1 MAATAGVGL
10 VVADPDRLNEVE
22 ALRRRGRL
30 GDAMA
35 ACQELLQQAPEDLRL
50 LLLAAAISRDGQH
63 YIRAASYLDRVLAAA
78 PSRAPVYGEA
88 ARIWRQCG
96 NRSGAIDAYRHAL
109 RVDPTWAPAH
119 VELAEMQSEDG
130 LVEEAIYHLKIAIAV
145 DPDKLDA
152 RERLA
157 ALLEGA
163 GEGPQALELRRE
175 TMRRARRKIASD
187 YTRIRTPAVPAS
199 PRTMQR
205 HRLSWAHA
213 LLVYGT
219 SAVGV
224 AKFEE
229 EAGGG
234 IDAAASMYRE
244 ALAVLAEAADQA
256 RAVAALRRAFAT
268 ASLAFSR
275 CHFEM
280 ALLQERR
287 GDTGGAIHHL
297 EEALRAH
304 GSPWD
309 EIYEKLG
316 ALVQAQDCDI
326 AGIRKLVDGYAAQPP
341 SPAGYPVSR
350 WDFAR
355 HASDWIA
362 AAGRAR
368 AAAGTPD
375 GRHIAML
382 AARPE
387 ETQICVGIA
396 CVLVA
401 RGHRVDLIWLP
412 GLRFEGACDP
422 TPAFDRWDEVLMARE
437 MAALGSAGL
446 PEGLRLIDLRDM
458 NPAETGDAMER
469 EAERLAMLDAA
480 RQGATGTIY
489 AMDKP
494 IAVQRQNR
502 KLRNLDVMRRLA
514 GYFAD
519 SQPHHLVVMNGD
531 MMEGGCAFWAARSAK
546 RNAIAWE
553 HSRERASAI
562 VLSCNRTRA
571 DRDFGALWQADE
583 PHELTAHRRERV
595 LSWLS
600 GRTGGDFRVVEPR
613 KRRLPA
619 KKALTALAEH
629 GLDPMRPVAVLF
641 GDRAPAAGEPDGG
654 VTFDEDGNWIQRTV
668 EWFEQH
674 PEWQLVVRLYAQD
687 GPSGVRSDLRERWPD
702 LPRNVRLL
710 DAGDAK
716 LDYQLLEIAQLG
728 VYRNNT
734 IGMEMAMMGIIAV
747 TSGWPFF
754 VNKGFTREAG
764 DEEAYF
770 RLVRRALD
778 SPEAT
783 AMTDREV
790 ELAWCFADLY
800 LNVAPKPFP
809 WSERHFWRDM
819 REEWPMS
826 RILGGEGDVRFG
838 RVFDAFG
845 GAFELRDGIAGTLD

>member
-1 MAATAGVGL
+1 MAATAGVGK
-10 VVADPDRLNEVE
+10 VVADPDRLADIE

-30 GDAMA
+30 GNAMA
-35 ACQELLQQAPEDLRL
+35 ACQDLLLQAPEDLRL

-63 YIRAASYLDRVLAAA
+63 YVRASSYLDRVLAAEPA
-78 PSRAPVYGEA
+78 RAAVYGEA

-96 NRSGAIDAYRHAL
+96 NRAGAIDAYRDAL

-119 VELAEMQSEDG
+119 VELAEIQSEDG
-130 LVEEAIYHLKIAIAV
+130 EAAEAIYHLKIAIAV

-157 ALLEGA
+157 ALLEET
-163 GEGPQALELRRE
+163 GEKPQAVELRAE
-175 TMRRARRKIASD
+175 TMRRARRKVASD
-187 YTRIRTPAVPAS
+187 YTRIRTPAVTAS

-229 EAGGG
+229 EVGGG
-234 IDAAASMYRE
+234 IDAAANTYRQ

-256 RAVAALRRAFAT
+256 RSVGPLRRAFAT

-297 EEALRAH
+297 EEALRAR

-316 ALVQAQDCDI
+316 ALVQAQNCDV
-326 AGIRKLVDGYAAQPP
+326 AGIRQLADGDAAQPV
-341 SPAGYPVSR
+341 SPAGYPVTR
-350 WDFAR
+350 WNFAR
-355 HASDWIA
+355 HASDWLA

-368 AAAGTPD
+368 AALDTPN

-382 AARPE
+382 AVRPE
-387 ETQICVGIA
+387 EIQLGVGVA

-401 RGHRVDLIWLP
+401 RGHRVDLMWLP
-412 GLRFEGACDP
+412 GLRFEGPCDP
-422 TPAFDRWDEVLMARE
+422 APAFDRWDELLMVRE

-446 PEGLRLIDLRDM
+446 PEGLRLIDLRDV
-458 NPAETGDAMER
+458 NPAEANDAMER
-469 EAERLAMLDAA
+469 EAERLATLDAE
-480 RQGATGTIY
+480 RRGATGTIY
-489 AMDKP
+489 ATDKP

-502 KLRNLDVMRRLA
+502 KLRNLDLMRRLA
-514 GYFAD
+514 GYFAN
-519 SQPHHLVVMNGD
+519 SQPHHLVVMNGG
-531 MMEGGCAFWAARSAK
+531 MMESGCAFWIARSAK
-546 RNAIAWE
+546 RNVIAWE

-571 DRDFGALWQADE
+571 DCDFGALWQTDD
-583 PHELTAHRRERV
+583 PHELTPQRRERV

-600 GRTGGDFRVVEPR
+600 GRTGGDFRIVEPR
-613 KRRLPA
+613 KRRLPG
-619 KKALTALAEH
+619 KKALAALAEH
-629 GLDPMRPVAVLF
+629 AFDPMRPVAVLF
-641 GDRAPAAGEPDGG
+641 GDRVVAASEPDGG
-654 VTFDEDGNWIQRTV
+654 IAFDEGGNWIQRAV
-668 EWFEQH
+668 EWFEQY
-674 PEWQLVVRLYAQD
+674 PEWQLAVRLYAQD
-687 GPSGVRSDLRERWPD
+687 GPSGIRSALRERWPD

-710 DAGDAK
+710 DSGDAK

-728 VYRNNT
+728 IYRNNT
-734 IGMEMAMMGIIAV
+734 IGLEMAMMGIIAV
-747 TSGWPFF
+747 TSGRPFF

-778 SPEAT
+778 SPEAA

-809 WSERHFWRDM
+809 WSKRHFWRDM
-819 REEWPMS
+819 RDEWPMG
-826 RILGGEGDVRFG
+826 RVLAAEGERRFG
-838 RVFDAFG
+838 SVFDAFG
-845 GAFELRDGIAGTLD
+845 GAFEFRDGIVGTLI